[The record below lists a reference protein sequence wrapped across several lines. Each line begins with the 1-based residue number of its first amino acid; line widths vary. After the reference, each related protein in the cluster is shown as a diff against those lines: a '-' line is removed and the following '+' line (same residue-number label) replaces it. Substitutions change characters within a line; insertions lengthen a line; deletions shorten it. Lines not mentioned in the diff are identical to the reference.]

1 MSVSF
6 HAKTRRRKGRRRSLN
21 SCPLLEKKGY
31 NILDKNSQRV
41 ERSNMRILFATD
53 GAKQSD
59 AAIEMLKNFALSDGD
74 EIKVISVVDM
84 AIPMA
89 IDIYGGYL
97 PDTGELEKTAR
108 ENAQKLLERAQERIG
123 SHFGGT
129 NLAISAEVL
138 FGSPES
144 RIVETAEAIHPDLIV
159 VGSHGYSR
167 WERLLLGSVSD
178 SVVHHAPCS
187 VLVVRAPAE

>member
-1 MSVSF
+1 M
-6 HAKTRRRKGRRRSLN
+6 K
-21 SCPLLEKKGY
+21 
-31 NILDKNSQRV
+31 
-41 ERSNMRILFATD
+41 ILFATD

-59 AAIEMLKNFALSDGD
+59 AAIDMLKNLALKAGD
-74 EIKVISVVDM
+74 EIKIVSVVDM

-97 PDTGELEKTAR
+97 PDTAELEKTAR
-108 ENAQKLLERAQERIG
+108 ENAAKLLERTADQIK
-123 SHFGGT
+123 T
-129 NLAISAEVL
+129 NFQGKDLDISTEIL

-144 RIVETAEAIHPDLIV
+144 RIVETAEATHPDLIV
-159 VGSHGYSR
+159 LGSHGYSR

-187 VLVVRAPAE
+187 VLIVRTPAE